1 MPGTAVFKAKR
12 ALLAS
17 ARFVVVIALTYLG
30 LLAVTFFI
38 GRVMPVDPALA
49 VAGDRAPEHVLQRV
63 REEMG
68 LNLPLY
74 EQFVRY
80 VGRALQG
87 DFGNSVLTSNPVWDD
102 IAKTFPAT
110 LELATCGIIIGAG
123 IGVPLGVWA
132 AVRRGGLADHAVR
145 VMALVGYSVPI
156 FWLGLMALV
165 LFYAKLGWVAGP
177 GRIDVAYEFSVT
189 RVSGVMLLDTAL
201 VALQSGEWDAFRNA
215 LSHLIL
221 PASLLG
227 YFSLAYISRMTRS
240 FMLNELGQEYIV
252 AARAKGLSE
261 SRIIWRHALRN
272 AMVPLV
278 TVIALSYAG
287 LLEGS
292 VLTETVFAWP
302 GLGLYITNSLQ
313 NADMNAVLG
322 GTIVVGTVFIGLNL
336 VSDLLYRL
344 LDPRTR
350 DTRDVRDTR
359 VSAGKGR

>member
-1 MPGTAVFKAKR
+1 M
-12 ALLAS
+12 ALSRS
-17 ARFVVVIALTYLG
+17 ARLPAAVGSFVVVVALTLLG

-38 GRVMPVDPALA
+38 GRVIPIDPVLA
-49 VAGDRAPEHVLQRV
+49 IVGDRAPEHVVQRV
-63 REEMG
+63 REELG
-68 LNLPLY
+68 LNRPLY
-74 EQFVRY
+74 EQFALY
-80 VGRALQG
+80 VSKAVQG
-87 DFGNSVLTSNPVWDD
+87 DFGTSVLTSNPVWDD
-102 IAKTFPAT
+102 IKKTFPAT
-110 LELATCGIIIGAG
+110 LELATCGILIGAG
-123 IGVPLGVWA
+123 FGVPLGVWA
-132 AVRRGGLADHAVR
+132 AVRRGGAADHAVR
-145 VMALVGYSVPI
+145 VMGLVGYSVPI

-165 LFYAKLGWVAGP
+165 LFYAKLGWVGGP
-177 GRIDVAYEFSVT
+177 GRIDVAYEFTVT
-189 RVSGVMLLDTAL
+189 RVTGIMLLDTAM
-201 VALQSGEWDAFRNA
+201 AGEWDAFRNA

-240 FMLNELGQEYIV
+240 FMLNELAAEYIV

-261 SRIIWRHALRN
+261 TRIIWRHALRN

-336 VSDLLYRL
+336 LSDALYRL

-350 DTRDVRDTR
+350 DTR
-359 VSAGKGR
+359 

>member
-1 MPGTAVFKAKR
+1 MDRG
-12 ALLAS
+12 S
-17 ARFVVVIALTYLG
+17 ARLLRLSEVVARFLVVILLTYLG

-38 GRVMPVDPALA
+38 GRVIPIDPVLA
-49 VAGDRAPEHVLQRV
+49 IVGDRAPEHVIARV
-63 REEMG
+63 REELG
-68 LNLPLY
+68 LNKPLW
-74 EQFVRY
+74 EQFYIY
-80 VGRALQG
+80 VSKVLHG
-87 DFGNSVLTSNPVWDD
+87 DFGRSVLTSNPVMQD
-102 IAKTFPAT
+102 IRRTFPAT
-110 LELATCGIIIGAG
+110 FELATLGILIGAG

-132 AVRRGGLADHAVR
+132 AVRRGGIVDQVVR
-145 VMALVGYSVPI
+145 IMGLVGYSLPI

-165 LFYAKLGWVAGP
+165 VFYARLGWVSGP
-177 GRIDVAYEFSVT
+177 GRIDVVYEYTLTPVT
-189 RVSGVMLLDTAL
+189 GLLLLDSAR
-201 VALQSGEWDAFRNA
+201 AGEWQAFGNV

-261 SRIIWRHALRN
+261 TRIIWRHALRN

-302 GLGLYITNSLQ
+302 GLGLYLTNSLQ

-322 GTIVVGTVFIGLNL
+322 ATIIVGSIFVGLNL
-336 VSDLLYRL
+336 LSDLLYQM

-350 DTRDVRDTR
+350 ATVRR
-359 VSAGKGR
+359 

>member
-1 MPGTAVFKAKR
+1 MDSRAPAQVPPARGRSAGLKR
-12 ALLAS
+12 HAWRAS
-17 ARFVVVIALTYLG
+17 RFMVVILLTYLG

-38 GRVMPVDPALA
+38 GRVMPIDPVLA
-49 VAGDRAPEHVLQRV
+49 IVGDRAPEHVVERV

-68 LNLPLY
+68 LNKPLY
-74 EQFVRY
+74 AQFGIYLKKV
-80 VGRALQG
+80 VTG
-87 DFGNSVLTSNPVWDD
+87 DFGTSVLTSNPVMTD
-102 IAKTFPAT
+102 IRRTFPAT
-110 LELATCGIIIGAG
+110 IELATLGILIGAG
-123 IGVPLGVWA
+123 LGVPLGVWA
-132 AVRRGGLADHAVR
+132 AVRRGDFVDQLVR
-145 VMALVGYSVPI
+145 VMGLIGYSVPI
-156 FWLGLMALV
+156 FWLGLMGLV
-165 LFYAKLGWVAGP
+165 LFYAKLGWVSGP
-177 GRIDVAYEFSVT
+177 GRIDVAYEYSVT
-189 RVSGVMLLDTAL
+189 LESGFLLLDTAR
-201 VALQSGEWDAFRNA
+201 QGQWDAFRNV

-240 FMLNELGQEYIV
+240 FMLHELSQEYVV

-261 SRIIWRHALRN
+261 ARIIWRHALRN

-322 GTIVVGTVFIGLNL
+322 GTIIVGSVFIGLNL
-336 VSDLLYRL
+336 LSDLLYQW

-350 DTRDVRDTR
+350 
-359 VSAGKGR
+359 VS

>member
-1 MPGTAVFKAKR
+1 MAARLNTER
-12 ALLAS
+12 ATKLLA
-17 ARFVVVIALTYLG
+17 AIGRFAVIVVLTYLG

-38 GRVMPVDPALA
+38 GRVIPIDPVLA
-49 VAGDRAPEHVLQRV
+49 IVGDRAPEHVIQRV

-68 LNLPLY
+68 LNKPLWQ
-74 EQFVRY
+74 QFGIY
-80 VGRALQG
+80 VGKALQG
-87 DFGNSVLTSNPVWDD
+87 DFGTSVLTSNPVWDD
-102 IAKTFPAT
+102 IKKTFPAT
-110 LELATCGIIIGAG
+110 LELATVGIFIGAG
-123 IGVPLGVWA
+123 FGVPLGVWA
-132 AVRRGGLADHAVR
+132 AVRRGGVVDHLVR

-165 LFYAKLGWVAGP
+165 LFYAKLDWVAGP
-177 GRIDVAYEFSVT
+177 GRIDVAYEYTVP
-189 RVSGVMLLDTAL
+189 RVSGLLLLDA
-201 VALQSGEWDAFRNA
+201 ARAGEWEAFRNA
-215 LSHLIL
+215 LSHLVL
-221 PASLLG
+221 PAGLLG

-240 FMLNELGQEYIV
+240 FMLNELAQEYIV

-261 SRIIWRHALRN
+261 TRIIWRHALRN

-336 VSDLLYRL
+336 LSDLLYRV

-350 DTRDVRDTR
+350 ERR
-359 VSAGKGR
+359 

>member
-1 MPGTAVFKAKR
+1 MNGR
-12 ALLAS
+12 ALRWAAAS
-17 ARFVVVIALTYLG
+17 GRFAVVIALTYLG

-38 GRVMPVDPALA
+38 GRVIPVDPVLA
-49 VAGDRAPEHVLQRV
+49 IVGDRAPEHVIERV

-68 LNLPLY
+68 LNQPLPV
-74 EQFVRY
+74 QFVRY
-80 VGRALQG
+80 VGKALQG

-102 IAKTFPAT
+102 VKKTFPAT
-110 LELATCGIIIGAG
+110 LELATCGILIGAG
-123 IGVPLGVWA
+123 FGVPLGVWA
-132 AVRRGGLADHAVR
+132 AVRRGGAVDHAVR
-145 VMALVGYSVPI
+145 IMGLVGYSVPI

-165 LFYAKLGWVAGP
+165 LFYAKLGWVGGP
-177 GRIDVAYEFSVT
+177 GRIDVAYEYSVE
-189 RVSGVMLLDTAL
+189 RVSGLLL
-201 VALQSGEWDAFRNA
+201 VDAAIAGEWEAFRNA
-215 LSHLIL
+215 LSHLVL

-240 FMLNELGQEYIV
+240 FMLNELAQEYIV

-261 SRIIWRHALRN
+261 TRIIWRHALRN

-322 GTIVVGTVFIGLNL
+322 GTIVVGTVFIALNL
-336 VSDLLYRL
+336 LSDLLYRL

-350 DTRDVRDTR
+350 DTR
-359 VSAGKGR
+359 

>member
-1 MPGTAVFKAKR
+1 MQDTSHASSVPNPLTAVGRSQNMRRNKR
-12 ALLAS
+12 ILQSIASFVLAI
-17 ARFVVVIALTYLG
+17 VLTYLG

-38 GRVMPVDPALA
+38 GRVMPVDPVLA
-49 VAGDRAPEHVLQRV
+49 VVGDSASEATIAKV

-68 LNLPLY
+68 LNKPLI
-74 EQFVRY
+74 EQFTSY
-80 VGRALQG
+80 VSKVARG
-87 DFGNSVLTSNPVWDD
+87 DFGVSVLTSNPVMQD
-102 IAKTFPAT
+102 IKRTFPAT
-110 LELATCGIIIGAG
+110 IELATLGILIGVG
-123 IGVPLGVWA
+123 FGVPLGVWA
-132 AVRRGGLADHAVR
+132 AVRRGGLVDQIVR
-145 VMALVGYSVPI
+145 VMALIGYSVPI
-156 FWLGLMALV
+156 FWLGLMGLV

-177 GRIDVAYEFSVT
+177 GRIDISYEYSVT
-189 RVSGVMLLDTAL
+189 QVSGFLLIDTAM
-201 VALQSGEWDAFRNA
+201 AGQWDAFGNV

-240 FMLNELGQEYIV
+240 FMLNELAQEYVI

-272 AMVPLV
+272 AMVPLM

-322 GTIVVGTVFIGLNL
+322 GTIVVGSVFVGLNL
-336 VSDLLYRL
+336 LSDLLYKV

-350 DTRDVRDTR
+350 VR
-359 VSAGKGR
+359 

>member
-1 MPGTAVFKAKR
+1 MPTGGRRGVRLLR
-12 ALLAS
+12 AGDLVGRFLL
-17 ARFVVVIALTYLG
+17 VILLTYLG

-38 GRVMPVDPALA
+38 GRVIPIDPVLA
-49 VAGDRAPEHVLQRV
+49 IVGDRAPEHVIARV
-63 REEMG
+63 REELG
-68 LNLPLY
+68 LNKPLW
-74 EQFVRY
+74 EQFGIY
-80 VGRALQG
+80 VAKVLQG
-87 DFGNSVLTSNPVWDD
+87 DFGRSVLTSNPVMQD
-102 IAKTFPAT
+102 IRRAFPAT
-110 LELATCGIIIGAG
+110 LELATLGTIIGAG
-123 IGVPLGVWA
+123 LGVPLGVWA
-132 AVRRGGLADHAVR
+132 AVRRGRLPDQVVR
-145 VMALVGYSVPI
+145 VVGLIGYSAPI

-165 LFYAKLGWVAGP
+165 VFYARLGWVAGP
-177 GRIDVAYEFSVT
+177 GRIDIVYEYTLTPVT
-189 RVSGVMLLDTAL
+189 GLLLVDTAM
-201 VALQSGEWDAFRNA
+201 AGEWEAFGNA

-240 FMLNELGQEYIV
+240 FMLNELGQEYVV

-261 SRIIWRHALRN
+261 ARIVWRHALRN

-322 GTIVVGTVFIGLNL
+322 GTIVVGSIFIGLNL
-336 VSDLLYRL
+336 LSDLLYRM

-350 DTRDVRDTR
+350 
-359 VSAGKGR
+359 GR